1 MIRTSIVHFLH
12 SLPSQSSPIQ
22 FWCECH
28 WQVMQLWF
36 SFIYLQECP
45 INHNLVFT
53 LTKHLNLNR
62 VNEWCNLLRVI
73 YISISYKFLYITKN
87 LITPYSTCKYRSYW
101 STLWDQ
107 KLKGAIYVCWN
118 RLMVFKKKKKHY
130 SNFLHFSLEISGKT
144 AFNFY

>member
-107 KLKGAIYVCWN
+107 RYTVLC
-118 RLMVFKKKKKHY
+118 
-130 SNFLHFSLEISGKT
+130 FLSLVLSFPKYFTMRNTSCINLF
-144 AFNFY
+144 ADWY

>member
-1 MIRTSIVHFLH
+1 MIRTRIVHFLH

-87 LITPYSTCKYRSYW
+87 LITPYSTCKIGL
-101 STLWDQ
+101 TDQ
-107 KLKGAIYVCWN
+107 LYGTKDILFS
-118 RLMVFKKKKKHY
+118 VF
-130 SNFLHFSLEISGKT
+130 SVLFSLFQNISLWET
-144 AFNFY
+144 HHA